1 MTFFAIFC
9 CMKAT
14 LKANSDKNTIFKQ
27 KFSDVTI
34 KDFKYLLQ
42 YINCNNILNDET
54 DKSYENFSK
63 NFSEIYDA
71 AFPEMK
77 MENKIKIF

>member
-1 MTFFAIFC
+1 
-9 CMKAT
+9 MKTT

-27 KFSDVTI
+27 KFSDVAI

-42 YINCNNILNDET
+42 YINWNNILNDET

-63 NFSEIYDA
+63 NFSEIYDP